1 MSSPRSS
8 DTPSIAR
15 ESDDQLEVGP
25 SRAGLDYATGSEV
38 GELVAQTVVTL
49 MAASGA
55 DAEQAYQENLDL
67 LRERADDAVAAVGAQ
82 YDALEEDQY
91 SERWSVI
98 QLLTDLRHAT
108 SVRLLGDVL
117 RRPIP
122 PERSPDP
129 AHGLSTVGEEII
141 IRTTAVEALARLAAD
156 GDSAAKDLLLAQT
169 RHEVFSVRRA
179 AVQGIA
185 DSGDAGLLERARQA
199 LRGSDDARLL
209 EYRRL
214 DVRSAPQAEGGRFL
228 KKGYAPPPEP
238 PTS

>member
-1 MSSPRSS
+1 MSPQRSS
-8 DTPSIAR
+8 DTPSVGGER
-15 ESDDQLEVGP
+15 DDQLEVGP
-25 SRAGLDYATGSEV
+25 SRRGLDYGTDSEV

-49 MAASGA
+49 MTASGA
-55 DAEQAYQENLDL
+55 NAEQAYQENLDL
-67 LRERADDAVAAVGAQ
+67 LRERADDVVATVGAQ

-91 SERWSVI
+91 PERWSMI
-98 QLLTDLRHAT
+98 QLLNDLRHTA
-108 SVRLLGDVL
+108 SVRVLGDVL

-122 PERSPDP
+122 PERSLDP
-129 AHGLSTVGEEII
+129 AHGLSTGGEEII

-156 GDSAAKDLLLAQT
+156 GDSAAKDLLLAQIS
-169 RHEVFSVRRA
+169 HKAFSVRRA
-179 AVQGIA
+179 AVQGVA
-185 DSGDAGLLERARQA
+185 DSGDTDLLERVRRA

-238 PTS
+238 PTV

>member
-38 GELVAQTVVTL
+38 GELIAQTVVTL

-91 SERWSVI
+91 LERWSMI
-98 QLLTDLRHAT
+98 QLLTDLRHTT
-108 SVRLLGDVL
+108 SVRLLGD
-117 RRPIP
+117 RP
-122 PERSPDP
+122 
-129 AHGLSTVGEEII
+129 V
-141 IRTTAVEALARLAAD
+141 
-156 GDSAAKDLLLAQT
+156 
-169 RHEVFSVRRA
+169 HEHHWHS
-179 AVQGIA
+179 
-185 DSGDAGLLERARQA
+185 LPWLM
-199 LRGSDDARLL
+199 
-209 EYRRL
+209 
-214 DVRSAPQAEGGRFL
+214 
-228 KKGYAPPPEP
+228 
-238 PTS
+238 